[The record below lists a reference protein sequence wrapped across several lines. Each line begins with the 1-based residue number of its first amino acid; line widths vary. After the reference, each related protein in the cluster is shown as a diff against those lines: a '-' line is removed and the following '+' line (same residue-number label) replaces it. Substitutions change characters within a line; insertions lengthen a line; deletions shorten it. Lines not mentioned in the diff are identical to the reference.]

1 MGKINIS
8 FKEVPVMNYFHW
20 GARMICKSSPALLLL
35 GGAALACCSQ
45 PVRRG
50 LHRMAV
56 QATKGILIVNDE
68 VKNLA
73 SKTSATR
80 TCTKCHGRRLA
91 VAAVGGV
98 LTVKEKA
105 GAVCNQFSTIVEEAR
120 VNHELSRHITQDTSS
135 NDQFYDEVNDLDRPN
150 QVVKKRIVAQKIV
163 E

>member
-1 MGKINIS
+1 
-8 FKEVPVMNYFHW
+8 MNYLHW
-20 GARMICKSSPALLLL
+20 GARMITKSSPALLLL

-73 SKTSATR
+73 SKSSATR
-80 TCTKCHGRRLA
+80 TCPKCHGRRMA

-105 GAVCNQFSTIVEEAR
+105 GAVCNEFSTIIEEAR
-120 VNHELSRHITQDTSS
+120 LKHELNRYAEKDTSCKEQS
-135 NDQFYDEVNDLDRPN
+135 YDKVADRNWPN
-150 QVVKKRIVAQKIV
+150 QVVKKRIVAQKL
-163 E
+163 